1 MLDKLQ
7 RTTSCIPN
15 LDRVSLVLSAPLN
28 SRFYIDVSFIQH
40 RAAY

>member
-28 SRFYIDVSFIQH
+28 SRFYIDANLSQS
-40 RAAY
+40 